1 MKKLFVFSCL
11 FLYLFTTTEFKQFL
25 KLPIFIEHY
34 LEHKV
39 ENPNISL
46 LEYLNLHY
54 LEGFVVDDDVARD
67 MQLPFRSVDHA
78 SFNSIIAIEP
88 YLAWLDCT
96 SPFQTY
102 NEQFRLET
110 SFDIPS
116 SQFIASIWQPPR
128 AWFWG
133 VDGFI
138 KNRSCTHAN
147 PVITDLNHIPNI
159 ARKWTK

>member
-1 MKKLFVFSCL
+1 MQKLFVLSCL

-25 KLPIFIEHY
+25 ELPIFIEHY

-46 LEYLNLHY
+46 FEYLNLHY
-54 LEGFVVDDDVARD
+54 LEGFVIDDDVARD

-88 YLAWLDCT
+88 YLAWLYCT
-96 SPFQTY
+96 SPFQN
-102 NEQFRLET
+102 NEQFRLEN

-128 AWFWG
+128 A
-133 VDGFI
+133 
-138 KNRSCTHAN
+138 
-147 PVITDLNHIPNI
+147 
-159 ARKWTK
+159 